1 MNKSYIM
8 AVSRKAVKLYEG
20 RIEANGSY
28 TVLAH
33 SVKGTVEE
41 SCAQDDVKGDK
52 SNTRMGIVFTPSFT
66 NEEKENILEE
76 LEQRGFSQIQEYSLS
91 SYICDYTKGHP
102 YVLILHTDSDN
113 LYVEYDDTRNKQV
126 IASTMIE
133 GAGKD
138 PRIEVLSEVIW
149 KKLVSESSYLNR
161 EDAMGKIQEIAK
173 AFLASGKAELDGSIF
188 LEGENHDFFVRRKD
202 ASIDNLRDHGSS
214 ALLDSLN
221 DFTSQNQL
229 NRQETLLVL
238 TGSLTT
244 NAYFHDLLNGFV
256 ADMKD
261 FDKEWEQAFLTS
273 VMNVL
278 MGVGNNNGK
287 GEIGN
292 NGKEGKGYSMGIN
305 RQVGIDGL
313 PLQVLEPIRLS
324 VEENK
329 EEAIVSWEKPTNGT
343 VRVYLSTRPFP
354 QEEKEVI
361 KEVNSLEYTEL
372 TTLGN
377 SYRLKKD
384 FCGERFFLPVTLA
397 DNTGVAGQQLA
408 ISSIVPPQ
416 GIRIDS
422 TDASHVKV
430 IWIWGDVPSVRIK
443 WKDGN
448 GNEQWQDIANDGQDP
463 EFEVPLPSK
472 SRNFTVTVS
481 ALYQK
486 KDGSLL
492 ESEETTLPVT
502 LSAIKVNFVS
512 AKSEARFFL
521 HKDEYTLTLQAE
533 GEPPCD
539 LYVLLEEGKI
549 PLDLTNFKSYL
560 TIHHEDLVDGIEKR
574 YPLTYHRHQ
583 KGQPLFFRI
592 IAADRNAPVKVVPE
606 TQKIK

>member
-1 MNKSYIM
+1 M
-8 AVSRKAVKLYEG
+8 AVSREAIKLYEG
-20 RIEANGSY
+20 HIEANGSY

-41 SCAQDDVKGDK
+41 SCAQEDVKADK
-52 SNTRMGIVFTPSFT
+52 PNTRMGLIFSPSFT
-66 NEEKENILEE
+66 DEEKGNILEDMK
-76 LEQRGFSQIQEYSLS
+76 QHGFAQIQEYSLS

-102 YVLILHTDSDN
+102 YVLVLQAESDN
-113 LYVEYDDTRNKQV
+113 LYVEYADTRKNQ
-126 IASTMIE
+126 ILASTVLE

-138 PRIEVLSEVIW
+138 PRIDVLSEVIW
-149 KKLVSESSYLNR
+149 KKLVSESSYLNK
-161 EDAMGKIQEIAK
+161 EDAMEEIQEIAK
-173 AFLASGKAELDGSIF
+173 TFLDSGKSELDGNIF
-188 LEGENHDFFVRRKD
+188 LEGENHDFFVRRRD
-202 ASIDNLRDHGSS
+202 ASVDNLQEHGSS
-214 ALLDSLN
+214 SVLDSLN
-221 DFTSQNQL
+221 DFANHAPIS
-229 NRQETLLVL
+229 RSETILVM

-261 FDKEWEQAFLTS
+261 FDKEWEQAFLS
-273 VMNVL
+273 SIMNDL
-278 MGVGNNNGK
+278 MGVGINGK
-287 GEIGN
+287 DS
-292 NGKEGKGYSMGIN
+292 KDYSMGIN

-313 PLQVLEPIRLS
+313 PLQVLEPIHLS

-329 EEAIVSWEKPTNGT
+329 EEAIVSWGNPTNGT
-343 VRVYLSTRPFP
+343 ARVYLSTRPFP
-354 QEEKEVI
+354 QHENDVI
-361 KEVNSLEYTEL
+361 KEANSLEYTEL

-384 FCGERFFLPVTLA
+384 FCGERFFLPVTIA

-422 TDASHVKV
+422 TDANHVKV

-443 WKDGN
+443 WKDEN
-448 GNEQWQDIANDGQDP
+448 GNEQWEDIANDGQEP

-472 SRNFTVTVS
+472 SRNFTVTIS

-539 LYVLLEEGKI
+539 LYVLLAEGKI

-560 TIHHEDLVDGIEKR
+560 TIHHEDLVDGIEKK
-574 YPLTYHRHQ
+574 YPLTYHRQQ